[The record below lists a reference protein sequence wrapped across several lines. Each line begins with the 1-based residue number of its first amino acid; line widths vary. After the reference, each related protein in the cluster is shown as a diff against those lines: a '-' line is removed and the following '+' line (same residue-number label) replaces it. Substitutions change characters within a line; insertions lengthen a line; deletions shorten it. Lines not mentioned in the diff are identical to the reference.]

1 LKLKTSQHGGFGAYE
16 RSIMFEL
23 GEVADVLS
31 LVDAVDSFFI
41 WLM

>member
-1 LKLKTSQHGGFGAYE
+1 LKTSQHGGFGEYE

-31 LVDAVDSFFI
+31 LIDAVDSFLI